1 MLLYFNLNKPLPMK
15 HIEVEDS
22 KHPIFDDLKPVSN
35 KKGIRLT
42 AITNPEIEVV
52 LVVKSDCDED
62 YFDSDEGL
70 YLNPEKYQTKAR
82 EELNQKLSSDVVHV
96 KKVAEFVQKKGFTLV
111 EANPVEQQV
120 VIKGSLDKIK
130 AFFKVDVKHF
140 HVGEEKM
147 IGHQG
152 NYCIP
157 EEINHEVEYVLG
169 LSRIP
174 IRRNVPPGDSD
185 SASENVTPKVVNG
198 VDGYTGADFA
208 KLYNFP
214 EEFDGTGEC
223 IAIMALE
230 GGYREEEMDQY
241 FSDMGI
247 QPKPTIV
254 PVEVG
259 VSNNPGQKGGENLA
273 DVEVCLDIQVAAAA
287 APGAKIV
294 VYFVEAS
301 DYGLLRGIKKA
312 VHDEVHKP
320 SVISISLGNYERHYS
335 GEMLKEY
342 NRVFRYAAQHGITVL
357 CSAGNYGATNYNSTS
372 GFKGLSPMLGLNVQF
387 PASSPYTLSVGGT
400 TLSIEDGK
408 IVDEKVWNAPYFFQ
422 SPWSDNPR
430 RIPMGSMSTGGGF
443 SSLFKLSPMVKE
455 RVQGDM
461 SGMWPEYR
469 GIPDVCA
476 AADPGVNGYYI
487 YCDGAK
493 FITGGT
499 SAATPLWAALTA
511 RLFQG
516 LGKRIFLPPVLYRII
531 DLKYRDDT
539 YNPKGLKLVTKGNNI
554 VSNSLGQMGYLARQK
569 GWSPC
574 AGLGS
579 PNGLELLNDIKTL
592 PKVIAM
598 EDLQFPAEKVQLNA

>member
-1 MLLYFNLNKPLPMK
+1 MDILHY
-15 HIEVEDS
+15 
-22 KHPIFDDLKPVSN
+22 
-35 KKGIRLT
+35 
-42 AITNPEIEVV
+42 
-52 LVVKSDCDED
+52 
-62 YFDSDEGL
+62 
-70 YLNPEKYQTKAR
+70 
-82 EELNQKLSSDVVHV
+82 
-96 KKVAEFVQKKGFTLV
+96 
-111 EANPVEQQV
+111 
-120 VIKGSLDKIK
+120 
-130 AFFKVDVKHF
+130 
-140 HVGEEKM
+140 HVGEEKIM
-147 IGHQG
+147 GHQG

-157 EEINHEVEYVLG
+157 EEISHEVEYVLG

-174 IRRNVPPGDSD
+174 IRRNIPPEGTDPTQEGVVP
-185 SASENVTPKVVNG
+185 KIVND
-198 VDGYTGADFA
+198 VHGYTGADFA

-214 EEFDGTGEC
+214 KEFDGTGEC

-230 GGYREEEMDQY
+230 GGYREAEMEQY

-247 QPKPTIV
+247 EPKPEII

-259 VSNNPGQKGGENLA
+259 VGNDPGKEGGDNFA
-273 DVEVCLDIQVAAAA
+273 DVEVCLDVQVAAAA

-312 VHDEVHKP
+312 VHDEAHKP

-357 CSAGNYGATNYNSTS
+357 CSAGNYGATNYNATS

-400 TLSIEDGK
+400 TLTIKNDK
-408 IVDEKVWNAPYFFQ
+408 IKDEKVWNAPYFFK
-422 SPWSDNPR
+422 SPWSEDAPKV
-430 RIPMGSMSTGGGF
+430 PMGNMSTGGGF

-476 AADPGVNGYYI
+476 TADPGVNGYYI

-516 LGKRIFLPPVLYRII
+516 LGKRVFLPPLLYRIA
-531 DLKYRDDT
+531 DLKYRDNT
-539 YNPKGLKLVTKGNNI
+539 YNPKGLNEVVKGNNI

-579 PNGLELLNDIKTL
+579 PNGEELLNDIKTL
-592 PKVIAM
+592 PKIVSM
-598 EDLQFPAEKVQLNA
+598 LELRFPAEKEQLNA